1 MTYIRIFKFNL
12 ILFILILSCSSNNI
26 NKNLNVISFHKLVN
40 EGNGIILD
48 VRTKTEYDDGHLE
61 NALNIDYWSSDL
73 ESQLLNL
80 LPKNMSIYVYC
91 RSGSRS
97 SKTINILYEL
107 GYTDVYGL
115 DGGILSWKENKYP
128 VIERVPNTK
137 ADLIKKSDFFE
148 LLSSDKKVFISIG
161 GDYCPPCRKMKPI
174 IDSLESLNTSIKFAR
189 INLSQ
194 LDQDVISSYQASSR
208 PLFIFFNAGIEEWR
222 HYGLISMKELLHK
235 F

>member
-1 MTYIRIFKFNL
+1 MKYIRIFKFTL
-12 ILFILILSCSSNNI
+12 ILVTLILSCNSNNI
-26 NKNLNVISFHKLVN
+26 NKNLNATSFYELVN

-48 VRTKTEYDDGHLE
+48 VRTKTEYDNGHLE

-73 ESQLLNL
+73 EEQLLNL

-91 RSGSRS
+91 RSGTRS
-97 SKTINILYEL
+97 LKTINILYKL

-128 VIERVPNTK
+128 IAEGVLTQSELIIQSDLLEVI
-137 ADLIKKSDFFE
+137 
-148 LLSSDKKVFISIG
+148 SSDKKVFISIG

-174 IDSLESLNTSIKFAR
+174 IDSLESLKTSVKFAR
-189 INLSQ
+189 FNLSH
-194 LDQDVISSYQASSR
+194 LDEDVISSYEASSI
-208 PLFIFFNAGIEEWR
+208 PLFIFFNEGIEEWR
-222 HYGLISMKELLHK
+222 HYGLISKNELLNK